1 MLHNSASATAGQRS
15 PIPFICQDRGIDVIK
30 RIELIERLESR
41 RLLSVSLVKDLN
53 PSESGS
59 NGPLPSVFD
68 VEPVGSFTYLSAMD
82 TTAGWEIYRTD
93 GTEAGTTLIKDI
105 RPGR

>member
-1 MLHNSASATAGQRS
+1 M
-15 PIPFICQDRGIDVIK
+15 
-30 RIELIERLESR
+30 IERLESR

-59 NGPLPSVFD
+59 NGPLPSVWD
-68 VEPVGSFTYLSAMD
+68 VEPMGSFTYLSAVD
-82 TTAGWEIYRTD
+82 TTAGWELFRTD

-105 RPGR
+105 RPGRDNSQAGGFVPIGGNVVLFSADDG